1 MRSHGS
7 TKTTKTKKSFQ
18 QFTQREEEE
27 EEEEEEKE
35 KKDLSL
41 VSLSSLSRCFF
52 FHFFFEKTS
61 LSDVGIF
68 FCLSRR
74 VLVRVIFSLFLFS
87 ARGKRSSGRA
97 KDARAHAE
105 RDTERD

>member
-18 QFTQREEEE
+18 FTQRE

-41 VSLSSLSRCFF
+41 VSSRLSLDVFF
-52 FHFFFEKTS
+52 FTFFLKKQVCLTSAFFF
-61 LSDVGIF
+61 VF
-68 FCLSRR
+68 F
-74 VLVRVIFSLFLFS
+74 
-87 ARGKRSSGRA
+87 RA
-97 KDARAHAE
+97 VYSYV
-105 RDTERD
+105 